1 MRPLEL
7 LNLLIIDDNQLYA
20 EQLIGVLEQLYYKKV
35 NLGFLDAKDEL
46 LKSLRQPW
54 DVLIMGKAYDLTLPQ
69 VVNILAEQGCYLP
82 VIAILPTEQELMS
95 LALSP
100 KEQVQLAVVAEGDQT
115 DKALPLL
122 TYWGASD
129 ALPKDRLMDMA
140 LRVHREHQ
148 QLYQRRELK
157 QLQHILKDA
166 EQRANI
172 LIKNSKSDA
181 VFT

>member
-46 LKSLRQPW
+46 LKSLRQSW

-69 VVNILAEQGCYLP
+69 VVNILAEQGCDLP

-100 KEQVQLAVVAEGDQT
+100 KEQRRVYNFTVRVQLQR
-115 DKALPLL
+115 
-122 TYWGASD
+122 ASD
-129 ALPKDRLMDMA
+129 AQKA
-140 LRVHREHQ
+140 ASAASGA
-148 QLYQRRELK
+148 K
-157 QLQHILKDA
+157 A
-166 EQRANI
+166 
-172 LIKNSKSDA
+172 S
-181 VFT
+181 